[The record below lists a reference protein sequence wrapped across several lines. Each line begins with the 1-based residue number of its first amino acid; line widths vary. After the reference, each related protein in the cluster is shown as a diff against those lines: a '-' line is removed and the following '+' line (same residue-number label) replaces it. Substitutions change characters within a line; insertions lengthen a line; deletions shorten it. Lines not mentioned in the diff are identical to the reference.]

1 MPVLLMR
8 QTAAHVRPRR
18 LGGHYMTRRILHPS
32 DFSAASNAALRKAV
46 EMAKA
51 SRGQLLIAHVLSP
64 VVPVAGE
71 GYISPKV
78 YDEIAASSRTWAQ
91 KQLAKRLAQ
100 VKKAG
105 VRASGTLLEGVAHE
119 QIVRFAR
126 AKRVDV
132 IVMGTHGRS
141 GLAKL
146 FMGSVA
152 GRVVAAATCPVLTV
166 RGRS

>member
-1 MPVLLMR
+1 MM
-8 QTAAHVRPRR
+8 
-18 LGGHYMTRRILHPS
+18 RRILHPS
-32 DFSAASNAALRKAV
+32 DFSPASSAALRKAI

-91 KQLAKRLAQ
+91 KKLAKLLAQ

-105 VRASGTLLEGVAHE
+105 VRASGTLLEGIAHE

-126 AKRVDV
+126 SKRADV

-146 FMGSVA
+146 FLGSVA
-152 GRVVAAATCPVLTV
+152 GRVVAAATSPVLTV

>member
-1 MPVLLMR
+1 MM
-8 QTAAHVRPRR
+8 
-18 LGGHYMTRRILHPS
+18 RRILHPS
-32 DFSAASNAALRKAV
+32 DFSPASSAALRKAI

-78 YDEIAASSRTWAQ
+78 YDEIATSSRTWAQ
-91 KQLAKRLAQ
+91 RKLVKLLAQ

-105 VRASGTLLEGVAHE
+105 VRASGTLLEGIAHE

-126 AKRVDV
+126 SKRVDV

-146 FMGSVA
+146 FLGSVA

>member
-1 MPVLLMR
+1 MM
-8 QTAAHVRPRR
+8 
-18 LGGHYMTRRILHPS
+18 RRILHPS
-32 DFSAASNAALRKAV
+32 DFSPASSAALRKAI

-91 KQLAKRLAQ
+91 KKLAKLLAQ

-105 VRASGTLLEGVAHE
+105 VRTSGTLLEGIAHE

-126 AKRVDV
+126 SKRADV

-146 FMGSVA
+146 FLGSVA
-152 GRVVAAATCPVLTV
+152 GRVVAAATAPVLTV

>member
-1 MPVLLMR
+1 MM
-8 QTAAHVRPRR
+8 
-18 LGGHYMTRRILHPS
+18 RRILHPS
-32 DFSAASNAALRKAV
+32 DFSPASSAALRKAI

-78 YDEIAASSRTWAQ
+78 YDEIATSSRTWAQ
-91 KQLAKRLAQ
+91 QKLAKLLAQ

-105 VRASGTLLEGVAHE
+105 VRASGTLLEGIAHE

-126 AKRVDV
+126 SKRVDV

-146 FMGSVA
+146 FLGSVA

>member
-1 MPVLLMR
+1 MM
-8 QTAAHVRPRR
+8 
-18 LGGHYMTRRILHPS
+18 RRILHPS
-32 DFSAASNAALRKAV
+32 DFSPASSAALRKAI

-91 KQLAKRLAQ
+91 KKLTKLLAQ

-105 VRASGTLLEGVAHE
+105 VRTSGTLLEGIAHE

-126 AKRVDV
+126 SKRADV

-146 FMGSVA
+146 FLGSVA
-152 GRVVAAATCPVLTV
+152 GRVVAAATSPVLTV